1 MHLHLPL
8 DGTGPLRQRL
18 YRDLRD
24 ALKQGRLKLGE
35 RLPPSRELADAL
47 GIGRKTVVEA
57 YEQLTA
63 EGFFMARSGSGT
75 FVCRVPPAGEPEP
88 AVPGPGPGSHW
99 RPLPA
104 WGGREAPRRYN
115 FAGGVTDRRW
125 LPHAEWR
132 RMLLRALREG
142 GRDTTL
148 YGDPAGDED
157 LRRAIAHYLAYSR
170 GLPCEAD
177 DILVTQ
183 GAQQGL
189 DLLARVRVA
198 PGDTVAVEEPG
209 YPPARAVFEARGA
222 RVVGVPV
229 DDQGLRVDRLPSPVS
244 LIYVTPS
251 HQFPLGMPM
260 GLARRQELLAFARR
274 NGTLVVEDDY
284 DGEFRFEGRPLDALK
299 SLDRNQQVAYIGS
312 FSKVLHADLRVG
324 YLVMPSGLAG
334 ALRQAK
340 VFNDGYPPVLI
351 QRALAL
357 LMESGAFAHHLRR
370 MQRLYQRRRHR
381 LITALENA
389 SAPWTVLPQEAGLHL
404 AVRFHRPV
412 EALTDKL
419 AQAGVGALDLGLFH
433 HPERPGLGV
442 LLGLGMIDEARIDA
456 GVDALAGCL

>member
-1 MHLHLPL
+1 MRLHLPL

-18 YRDLRD
+18 YRDLRE
-24 ALKQGRLKLGE
+24 ALKQGRLKFGE
-35 RLPPSRELADAL
+35 KLPPSRELAESL

-75 FVCRVPPAGEPEP
+75 FVCRLPPADEPEP
-88 AVPGPGPGSHW
+88 PVPGPGPGSHW

-104 WGGREAPRRYN
+104 WVGQEAPRRFN

-125 LPHAEWR
+125 LPHEEWR
-132 RMLLRALREG
+132 RALLQALRDDA
-142 GRDTTL
+142 RDTRL
-148 YGDPAGDED
+148 YGDPCGDQD

-170 GLPCEAD
+170 GLPCAAD

-189 DLLARVRVA
+189 DLLARVRIA

-209 YPPARAVFEARGA
+209 YPPARAVLEARGA

-260 GLARRQELLAFARR
+260 GLERRLELLAFARR
-274 NGTLVVEDDY
+274 NRALVVEDDY
-284 DGEFRFEGRPLDALK
+284 DGEFRFEGRALDALK
-299 SLDRNQQVAYIGS
+299 SLDRNQQVAYLGS

-324 YLVMPSGLAG
+324 YMVMPLGLAA

-340 VFNDGYPPVLI
+340 VFNDGYSPVLT

-357 LMESGAFAHHLRR
+357 LMESGAFARHLRR
-370 MQRLYQRRRHR
+370 MQRLYLRRRHR
-381 LITALENA
+381 LITALEA
-389 SAPWTVLPQEAGLHL
+389 ARAPWTVLPQVAGLHL
-404 AVRFHRPV
+404 AVRFNQPV
-412 EALTDKL
+412 DGLAEKL
-419 AQAGVGALDLGLFH
+419 AEAEIGALDLGMFH
-433 HPERPGLGV
+433 HPARQGSGV
-442 LLGLGMIDEARIDA
+442 LLGLGMIDEASIEA

>member
-1 MHLHLPL
+1 MRLHLPL

-18 YRDLRD
+18 YRDLRE
-24 ALKQGRLKLGE
+24 ALKQGRLKFGE
-35 RLPPSRELADAL
+35 KLPPSRELAESL

-75 FVCRVPPAGEPEP
+75 FVCRLPPADEPEP
-88 AVPGPGPGSHW
+88 PVPGPGPGSHW

-104 WGGREAPRRYN
+104 WGGQEAPRRFN

-125 LPHAEWR
+125 LPHEEWR
-132 RMLLRALREG
+132 RALLQALRDDA
-142 GRDTTL
+142 RDTRL
-148 YGDPAGDED
+148 YGDPCGDQD

-170 GLPCEAD
+170 GLPCAAD

-189 DLLARVRVA
+189 DLLARVRIA

-209 YPPARAVFEARGA
+209 YPPARAVLEARGA

-251 HQFPLGMPM
+251 HQFPLGMPL
-260 GLARRQELLAFARR
+260 GLAA
-274 NGTLVVEDDY
+274 
-284 DGEFRFEGRPLDALK
+284 
-299 SLDRNQQVAYIGS
+299 
-312 FSKVLHADLRVG
+312 
-324 YLVMPSGLAG
+324 

-340 VFNDGYPPVLI
+340 VFNDGYSPVLT

-357 LMESGAFAHHLRR
+357 LMESGAFARHLRR
-370 MQRLYQRRRHR
+370 MQRLYLRRRHR
-381 LITALENA
+381 LITALEA
-389 SAPWTVLPQEAGLHL
+389 ARAPWTVLPQVAGLHL
-404 AVRFHRPV
+404 AVRFNQPV
-412 EALTDKL
+412 DGLAEKL
-419 AQAGVGALDLGLFH
+419 AEAEIGALDLGMFH
-433 HPERPGLGV
+433 HPARQGSGV
-442 LLGLGMIDEARIDA
+442 LLGLGMIDEASIEA

>member
-1 MHLHLPL
+1 MQLHLPL
-8 DGTGPLRQRL
+8 DGPGPLRQRL

-24 ALKQGRLKLGE
+24 ALKQGRLKFGE
-35 RLPPSRELADAL
+35 RLPPSRELAESL
-47 GIGRKTVVEA
+47 RIGRKTVVEA

-63 EGFFMARSGSGT
+63 EGYFMARSGSGT
-75 FVCRVPPAGEPEP
+75 FVCRLPPAGEPEP

-104 WGGREAPRRYN
+104 WGGQEAPRRFN
-115 FAGGVTDRRW
+115 FAGGATDRRW
-125 LPHAEWR
+125 LPHEEWR
-132 RMLLRALREG
+132 RALLRALREA
-142 GRDTTL
+142 GRDTVL
-148 YGDPAGDED
+148 YGDPSGDQD

-170 GLPCEAD
+170 GLPCEGD

-244 LIYVTPS
+244 LVYVTPS

-260 GLARRQELLAFARR
+260 SLERRLELLAFARR

-284 DGEFRFEGRPLDALK
+284 DGEFRFQGRALDALK
-299 SLDRNQQVAYIGS
+299 SLDRNQQVAYLGS
-312 FSKVLHADLRVG
+312 FSKVLHADFRAG
-324 YLVMPSGLAG
+324 YLVMPSGMAQ

-340 VFNDGYPPVLI
+340 TFSDGYPPVLN

-357 LMESGAFAHHLRR
+357 LMETGGFARHLRR

-381 LITALENA
+381 LITALDA
-389 SAPWTVLPQEAGLHL
+389 AGAPWTVLPQAAGLHL
-404 AVRFHRPV
+404 AVRFHEPV
-412 EALTDKL
+412 AGLSEKL
-419 AQAGVGALDLGLFH
+419 AAADIGALDLGSLH
-433 HPERPGLGV
+433 QPAQPGLGV
-442 LLGLGMIDEARIDA
+442 LLGLGMIDESRIDA
-456 GVDALAGCL
+456 GVAALARCL